1 MARWLLN
8 NAPMKL
14 SGRGMALSLAFPLL
28 FCTPLLPSA
37 AASADLQQSQRGGA
51 TLQASFQYLLSDF
64 SGPVPSQWARLDF
77 DPRQRELYTLSQG
90 TNEVRIYNRQGME
103 VFAFGG
109 DGEILA
115 ALDIASG
122 DNGEIYILSRIP
134 RRNTL
139 QVFNFR
145 GEPQGVIAIR
155 DLPEPYRNFTADHL
169 EYQDGLFYLIDAG
182 QLQIVVVQA
191 DGTFRAGHDLAT
203 VFERLAD
210 EQDPE
215 KKKSLVHEITGFGV
229 GADGSI
235 YVTAAT
241 LFSAFRIN
249 PDGSLD
255 SFGASGSGPGKFGV
269 VAGICTDSR
278 GNIFIADRLRSV
290 VMVFSPQLVFQ
301 GEFGYRGDR
310 PEDLIVPDEL
320 AVDPADQR
328 IFVAQAANKG
338 VGVYAVVLGR

>member
-1 MARWLLN
+1 MARPLLYH
-8 NAPMKL
+8 AGMKL
-14 SGRGMALSLAFPLL
+14 RSPLQLPPLVFGAFLCVLLHVPDALA
-28 FCTPLLPSA
+28 TE
-37 AASADLQQSQRGGA
+37 LQQSQRGGA

-115 ALDIASG
+115 ALDIAAG
-122 DNGEIYILSRIP
+122 DDGEIYILSRIP

-145 GEPQGVIAIR
+145 GEPQGMISIG
-155 DLPEPYRNFTADHL
+155 DLPEPYRDFTADHL

-182 QLQIVVVQA
+182 QLQVVVVQA
-191 DGTFRAGHDLAT
+191 DGTFRAGHDLT
-203 VFERLAD
+203 PLFERLAD

-241 LFSAFRIN
+241 LFSAFRIK
-249 PDGSLD
+249 PDGTLD

-269 VAGICTDSR
+269 VAGIGADPQ

-320 AVDPADQR
+320 AVDPVDQR
-328 IFVAQAANKG
+328 VFVAQAANKG
-338 VGVYAVVLGR
+338 VGVYAVALGR